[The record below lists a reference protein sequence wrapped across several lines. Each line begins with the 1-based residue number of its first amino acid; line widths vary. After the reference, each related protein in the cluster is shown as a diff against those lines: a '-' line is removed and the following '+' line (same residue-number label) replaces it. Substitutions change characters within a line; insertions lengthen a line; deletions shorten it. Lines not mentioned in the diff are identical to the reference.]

1 MPFENDNGQE
11 SYTQYYLPTVEIKDY
26 MVIIDGRNFLNQP
39 IKNDLKTCDNISKIT
54 RRQGE
59 DYQTGCSLDYPY
71 FKNYYKLISTDLS
84 KQQKLDANPKAKKQI
99 NFTGYLENNA
109 TIFFIIEEE
118 KEAVLFFSKG
128 ILKILWSD
136 FVVISYCCKMVKYNN
151 SNEKFSNSQRNKLKI
166 WNKKVEL

>member
-59 DYQTGCSLDYPY
+59 DYQTGCSLDYHY

-84 KQQKLDANPKAKKQI
+84 KQQKLDASPKAIKQI
-99 NFTGYLENNA
+99 NFTGNLENNA
-109 TIFFIIEEE
+109 TIFFINEEE
-118 KEAVLFFSKG
+118 KEAVLFFQKKYLKYHDL
-128 ILKILWSD
+128 IL
-136 FVVISYCCKMVKYNN
+136 F
-151 SNEKFSNSQRNKLKI
+151 
-166 WNKKVEL
+166 